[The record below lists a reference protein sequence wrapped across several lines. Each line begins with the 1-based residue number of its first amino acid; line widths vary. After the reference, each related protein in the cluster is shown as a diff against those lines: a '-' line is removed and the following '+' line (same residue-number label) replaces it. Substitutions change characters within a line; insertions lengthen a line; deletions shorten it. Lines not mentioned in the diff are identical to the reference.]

1 MKKQKPKFPVHSR
14 NMRVKELNRNI
25 SRILRKGI
33 NLKYITKNLN
43 RLLNHKGNLAG
54 LLFILFIFS
63 GCSRDKKETEYVARV
78 NDSYLTEKELTA
90 VSEGSGGQKFF
101 KEEFIRNWINRELLY
116 QQAVKEGLLNEAKY
130 LDLMKNSGKEL
141 AAVMMIEK
149 MLSENLPVYKPEDV
163 SKYFEQNPEMF
174 KMKEKAY
181 LINIAE
187 FSDEDRAVMFRS
199 AAVES
204 DWNKALNF
212 FNNDPALKKQEMNKL
227 LYQYDLQ
234 PLKLSRIINELYPG
248 EISLIIPG
256 EDRNFL
262 VVKLIS
268 VLEEGT
274 IPPFE
279 IIKDDA
285 EKRFIA
291 AKKADILKSYYED
304 LYSSNEIDIKNR
316 EF

>member
-1 MKKQKPKFPVHSR
+1 M
-14 NMRVKELNRNI
+14 
-25 SRILRKGI
+25 
-33 NLKYITKNLN
+33 N
-43 RLLNHKGNLAG
+43 RLLNHKSSLTG

-78 NDSYLTEKELTA
+78 NDSYLTKDELTA
-90 VSEGSGGQKFF
+90 VSDGSGGQKFF

-116 QQAVKEGLLNEAKY
+116 QQALKEGLLNEAKY

-163 SKYFEQNPEMF
+163 SKYFEQNPEIF

-181 LINIAE
+181 LINTAE

-212 FNNDPALKKQEMNKL
+212 FNNDPSLKKQEMNKL

-256 EDRNFL
+256 EDGNFL
-262 VVKLIS
+262 VLELNS
-268 VLEEGT
+268 VLDEGT
-274 IPPFE
+274 IPPYE
-279 IIKDDA
+279 IIKDEA

-304 LYSSNEIDIKNR
+304 LYSSNEIDIKHR

>member
-1 MKKQKPKFPVHSR
+1 M
-14 NMRVKELNRNI
+14 
-25 SRILRKGI
+25 
-33 NLKYITKNLN
+33 N